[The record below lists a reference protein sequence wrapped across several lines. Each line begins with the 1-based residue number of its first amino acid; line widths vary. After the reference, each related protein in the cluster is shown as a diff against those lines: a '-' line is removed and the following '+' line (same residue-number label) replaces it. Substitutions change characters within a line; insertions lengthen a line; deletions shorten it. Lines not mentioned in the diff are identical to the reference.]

1 MGSNHPRSSL
11 CCHRPLDASQPALL
25 ERAGAATAAIALG
38 LAGGGAVAANLLTT
52 ATPAGAVYSAD
63 IDNDGIPNGIDD
75 DVDGDGVDD
84 SVDADEDG
92 DGVENESDDDTDGD
106 GVDNVEDSH
115 ANGDD
120 D

>member
-52 ATPAGAVYSAD
+52 ATPAGATYIAD
-63 IDNDGIPNGIDD
+63 LDHDGLANGVDP
-75 DVDGDGVDD
+75 DVDGDGTPNGSD
-84 SVDADEDG
+84 SDVDG
-92 DGVENESDDDTDGD
+92 DGVENESDSDDDGD
-106 GVDNVEDSH
+106 GSDDEDDLNP
-115 ANGDD
+115 NGDD